1 MKLNTKTTLFSSGL
15 MLIMLVVLIAVSLL
29 SFRQFS
35 IISAEEHAKTA
46 AEMVRVG
53 LTEMMVNGVIDKRK
67 QLLSRI
73 STANGLSGA
82 RVVRGP
88 EVASQ
93 FGEGLIEERPQDEI
107 ESRVLVS
114 GKPFYGLIDVEGEP
128 LFRSTI
134 PFVAT
139 GKGEPN
145 CLACHQVAE
154 GTVLGAVTI
163 TMSIAHLKQSA
174 LLTVAAMSVAVALF
188 AVMMIVLFRRMTRP
202 LVKTASDVQHAV
214 DTALLGDFTTRIE
227 CLTNDEIGD
236 IAERFNQL
244 SDFLDAGL
252 GDIRDNVA
260 QLIRCK
266 PSGNENMLT
275 NTTMM
280 VDGLV
285 AAAQFKQAIEE
296 DESKAEV
303 YQRLV
308 RVLQESFYLERFSI
322 YEVAASKNRM
332 YTVSVDSDE
341 SMDCRWCD
349 PQILIRSETCRAR
362 RTGHTIDSIGSPQI
376 CNAFHPGEGNENLE
390 HICIPVIQSGTVG
403 SVVQMV
409 IDQEAGAD
417 YQQLVPMINVYLRE
431 AAPVIEAKRL
441 MDTLRE
447 STMRDAMTGLHN
459 RRFLEEYVETLV
471 SSNARRDSDISILM
485 LDLDYFKKV
494 NDTYGHDAG
503 DTVLKEISKVMKKV
517 VRAADLVIRYG
528 GEEFMILL
536 QETAGEKADEVAEKI
551 RAAVEELKVQ
561 LPGNVLQKTISIGVS
576 SFPDDS
582 ETFWQAVKYADVA
595 LYKAKEQG
603 RNRVVHFKPEMW
615 TDEEDY

>member
-1 MKLNTKTTLFSSGL
+1 
-15 MLIMLVVLIAVSLL
+15 
-29 SFRQFS
+29 
-35 IISAEEHAKTA
+35 
-46 AEMVRVG
+46 
-53 LTEMMVNGVIDKRK
+53 
-67 QLLSRI
+67 
-73 STANGLSGA
+73 
-82 RVVRGP
+82 
-88 EVASQ
+88 
-93 FGEGLIEERPQDEI
+93 
-107 ESRVLVS
+107 
-114 GKPFYGLIDVEGEP
+114 
-128 LFRSTI
+128 
-134 PFVAT
+134 
-139 GKGEPN
+139 
-145 CLACHQVAE
+145 
-154 GTVLGAVTI
+154 
-163 TMSIAHLKQSA
+163 
-174 LLTVAAMSVAVALF
+174 
-188 AVMMIVLFRRMTRP
+188 
-202 LVKTASDVQHAV
+202 
-214 DTALLGDFTTRIE
+214 
-227 CLTNDEIGD
+227 
-236 IAERFNQL
+236 
-244 SDFLDAGL
+244 
-252 GDIRDNVA
+252 
-260 QLIRCK
+260 
-266 PSGNENMLT
+266 MLT